1 MLLYPQKE
9 IAMPSSYT
17 IGEHYE
23 KFVRDLVASGRYA
36 SASEVLRD
44 SLRLLEDAEVL
55 RGVRTEELRKLI
67 QEGIDS
73 GPSEPWDVED
83 IKAEGRRRLATRAG
97 KDAA

>member
-1 MLLYPQKE
+1 
-9 IAMPSSYT
+9 MPSSYT
-17 IGEHYE
+17 LGEHYE
-23 KFVRDLVASGRYA
+23 KFVRDLVDSGRYA

-55 RGVRTEELRKLI
+55 RSVRTEELRKMI

-83 IKAEGRRRLATRAG
+83 IKAEGRRRLAARAG

>member
-23 KFVRDLVASGRYA
+23 KFVRDLVESGRYA

-44 SLRLLEDAEVL
+44 GLRLMEDAEIL
-55 RGVRTEELRKLI
+55 RAVRTEELRKLI
-67 QEGIDS
+67 QQGIDS

-83 IKAEGRRRLATRAG
+83 IKAEGRRRLASKAS